1 MKITWIVCDDG
12 WFGSYREFRA
22 TVYLPRGP
30 LGMSH
35 WSVYCGDKRGGSGG
49 TSSVAAAVQC
59 KPIPTP
65 KPRPAYT
72 RQQRLKESFEA
83 LAKQPTSVSFLRS
96 ETIYQRLNFG
106 RYLP

>member
-1 MKITWIVCDDG
+1 VVVAGVIDLV
-12 WFGSYREFRA
+12 
-22 TVYLPRGP
+22 
-30 LGMSH
+30 
-35 WSVYCGDKRGGSGG
+35 
-49 TSSVAAAVQC
+49 VAAAIHC
-59 KPIPTP
+59 KPVPTP

-72 RQQRLKESFEA
+72 RHQRLKDSFDI